1 MRSEIEFAREMNARL
16 RSGVREYQNV
26 IKISCQKTDNTSLQY
41 FARYPIVDVAPDPGR
56 GAD

>member
-26 IKISCQKTDNTSLQY
+26 IKISCQKPDNTSLHY
-41 FARYPIVDVAPDPGR
+41 FARYPIVDVAPDPGG